1 MQRTLGLINK
11 TPRGLGA
18 CQLSPGFT
26 SPESVSRTG
35 SPPPVPVSPTVNTD
49 ARASTSQAAH
59 GVHTEPLGRGTQGY
73 PGHRRS
79 HRSQRK
85 TAVCPQL
92 AGTHGARGVAHGG
105 LLARAPQGTARDRGA
120 MCLPFPQRPEWPPV
134 WTAPFSA
141 AVHGAR
147 QGGGA
152 GVCLPPLPTV
162 RAEG

>member
-1 MQRTLGLINK
+1 MDTGTHQQD
-11 TPRGLGA
+11 PEGLGA
-18 CQLSPGFT
+18 RQLSPGFT
-26 SPESVSRTG
+26 SPESVSGGTG
-35 SPPPVPVSPTVNTD
+35 SPPPVPVPPTVNTD
-49 ARASTSQAAH
+49 ARASASRAAH

-73 PGHRRS
+73 PSHRRS
-79 HRSQRK
+79 HRSRRK

-105 LLARAPQGTARDRGA
+105 LLAGAPQGTARDCGA
-120 MCLPFPQRPEWPPV
+120 TCLPFPQRPEWLPV
-134 WTAPFSA
+134 WTAALFSA
-141 AVHGAR
+141 AVRGAR